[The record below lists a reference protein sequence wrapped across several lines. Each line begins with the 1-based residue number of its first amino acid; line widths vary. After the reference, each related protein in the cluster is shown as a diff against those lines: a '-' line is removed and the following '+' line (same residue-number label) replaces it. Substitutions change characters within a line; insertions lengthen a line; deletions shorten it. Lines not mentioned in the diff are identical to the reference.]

1 MNQSDTET
9 LRRIHALI
17 AWLVQDETIPGH
29 IADHLT
35 DALLEL
41 GPLVHRPHVPAPRSD
56 VPSNAAAALAGVP
69 AELQLVITSATTP
82 AADKLTI
89 GRVGRD
95 LAMAEQD
102 LNGRP
107 CAPLRET
114 RDEASALVA
123 IGR

>member
-1 MNQSDTET
+1 MNQSDTEM

-17 AWLVQDETIPGH
+17 AWLVQDETIPDH

-35 DALLEL
+35 DALVEL
-41 GPLVHRPHVPAPRSD
+41 GPLVHPPHVPAPRSD
-56 VPSNAAAALAGVP
+56 ITGDSAAALADVQ
-69 AELQLVITSATTP
+69 AEIQLVMTSAATP
-82 AADKLTI
+82 AAEKLTI

-95 LAMAEQD
+95 LAMAEED

-107 CAPLRET
+107 CSPLRES
-114 RDEASALVA
+114 RDEASARAA